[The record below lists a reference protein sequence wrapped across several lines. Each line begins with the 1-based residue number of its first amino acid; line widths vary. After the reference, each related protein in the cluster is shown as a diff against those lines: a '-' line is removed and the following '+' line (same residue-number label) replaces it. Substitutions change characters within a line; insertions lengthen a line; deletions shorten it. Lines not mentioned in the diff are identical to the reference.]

1 MGGGPESLA
10 PFATEIHRT
19 IHVFFEPHAALL
31 FRKKLATLAVRTFIE
46 KWDIV
51 CLLSP

>member
-10 PFATEIHRT
+10 PVATEIHRT
-19 IHVFFEPHAALL
+19 IHVFEPHAALL